1 MFRSH
6 CSILPALPIAAAL
19 AAVAT
24 QARAQSL
31 DWLRN
36 PANGRWYAETAAPT
50 SWSGAE
56 ALAQF
61 LGGHLTTVR
70 SQAESDWLD
79 QNFFSQLTLFRHHW
93 IGLRQDRQ
101 GPAYSEPAGGWGWAS
116 GEPLVFTNWAPGQPD
131 NAGGRQDFGRSG
143 GATGGSG
150 GAAGNPVIE
159 MDTSLGKMVFELDPK
174 NMPGTT
180 ANFLAYV
187 DAGFYTNTIIHRVVP
202 DFVIQGGGYSSGLVA
217 KSANPPIKL
226 EISPAVLHDYGA
238 LSMAR
243 TSDPDSAD
251 TQFFVVNAKAGA
263 HNLDGNY
270 AAFGKMLEGS
280 AVLDAISGVTT
291 QTQSGLANVPVT
303 EVVVKSVVRK

>member
-1 MFRSH
+1 MFRS
-6 CSILPALPIAAAL
+6 ALLGVSLSFFML
-19 AAVAT
+19 AACGSSGSGGGAAT
-24 QARAQSL
+24 GGA
-31 DWLRN
+31 
-36 PANGRWYAETAAPT
+36 GGAPGGGGAGASGGSSGT
-50 SWSGAE
+50 GGSGATG
-56 ALAQF
+56 ATGAT
-61 LGGHLTTVR
+61 GG
-70 SQAESDWLD
+70 
-79 QNFFSQLTLFRHHW
+79 
-93 IGLRQDRQ
+93 
-101 GPAYSEPAGGWGWAS
+101 AS
-116 GEPLVFTNWAPGQPD
+116 GG
-131 NAGGRQDFGRSG
+131 SG